1 MPAPRLDAN
10 SWHTQIF
17 IEVEQDGYSKSAAA
31 FKAEL
36 KRLEEE
42 LQRAD
47 ARGDRKQGLNI
58 LSLMLD
64 LQRRF
69 MERWQGLRSPARSG
83 SSPDSV

>member
-1 MPAPRLDAN
+1 MGYPD
-10 SWHTQIF
+10 F
-17 IEVEQDGYSKSAAA
+17 VEVEQDGYSRSAAA

-36 KRLEEE
+36 KRLEQE

-58 LSLMLD
+58 LSRMLD

-69 MERWQGLRSPARSG
+69 MERWQGLRSPGRSG
-83 SSPDSV
+83 SNPDNA